1 MKDGRLNIE
10 LHTVLQLSFS
20 VPQLI
25 SAKMINMR
33 DRYSTSDVFTNSS
46 RCAGG
51 GGGRQKQ
58 KLQVIGGGGGGEGTQ
73 KLTW

>member
-1 MKDGRLNIE
+1 MKDEKLNVE
-10 LHTVLQLSFS
+10 QHAVPQLSLS
-20 VPQLI
+20 VPQRI
-25 SAKMINMR
+25 SAKLINMR
-33 DRYSTSDVFTNSS
+33 RRYITSDVFTNSS

-58 KLQVIGGGGGGEGTQ
+58 KLQVIGWGGGGGTQ